1 MVTWVVG
8 HMHPTRADNDLVRRQ
23 NLNLVLTV
31 IGQHQ
36 PISRAKTS
44 RITGLSRSTVSQIV
58 AYLIDTG
65 VVAEVGTGDS
75 TGGRQPI
82 LLRIAPGSRLICA
95 VYVDDVGIAR
105 GRVEDLAGNVLGT
118 ANGSV
123 LGAESLVSTLAQII
137 RDLLRGKAGELVLV
151 ALALPGIVSAQGAIL
166 SAVNLGWKDVDAAG
180 PLQSEIG
187 ATVLSQNATGFAGY
201 GEWDARG
208 GGASSLLYVRVDW
221 AVGASLVT
229 EHQLYSGLRG
239 SACEIGHMVVDPN
252 GWLCKC
258 GRRGCL
264 ETLVSRPGV
273 GRRLRELKDVGSVSR
288 VGPVDDTVFEWVVRN
303 EDNPAVSHLLTE
315 IAADMASAITD
326 VLNLLSPDLVVIEST
341 LCASDLFWEELSR
354 MVLVQA
360 LPFPAGK
367 PELSR
372 AVLTEESVLNGATA
386 YARRYF
392 YEQAGLCQGL
402 L

>member
-1 MVTWVVG
+1 
-8 HMHPTRADNDLVRRQ
+8 MHPMRADNDLVRRQ
-23 NLNLVLTV
+23 NLNLVLNV

-36 PISRAKTS
+36 PVSRAKTS

-95 VYVDDVGIAR
+95 VHVDDVGIVR
-105 GRVEDLAGNVLGT
+105 GRVEDLAGSVLGT

-137 RDLLRGKAGELVLV
+137 RDLLRGKAGEPVLV
-151 ALALPGIVSAQGAIL
+151 ALALPGVVSAQGAIL
-166 SAVNLGWKDVDAAG
+166 SAVNPGWKDVDVAG
-180 PLQSEIG
+180 PLQSEVG
-187 ATVLSQNATGFAGY
+187 VTVLSQNTTGLAGY
-201 GEWDARG
+201 GEWDARR

-229 EHQLYSGLRG
+229 EHQLYGGLRG

-252 GWLCKC
+252 GRLCKC

-273 GRRLRELKDVGSVSR
+273 GRRLRELKDMGSAPR
-288 VGPVDDTVFEWVVRN
+288 VGPADDTVFEWVVRN
-303 EDNPAVSHLLTE
+303 ENNPAVSHLLTE
-315 IAADMASAITD
+315 IAADIASAIVD
-326 VLNLLSPDLVVIEST
+326 VLNLLSPDLVVVESA
-341 LCASDLFWEELSR
+341 LCASGLFWKELSR
-354 MVLVQA
+354 IVFVQA

-392 YEQAGLCQGL
+392 YEQAGLCQEL